1 MRPGAALRSANRR
14 LLLAAAVALASVALA
29 VVWSAGRLGWRI
41 TQPRETE
48 LAPAQGLI
56 EQQALSFARPEGF
69 VEYWMKRAPE
79 LDPIEDADVIVAGTV
94 AVIRLKGVK
103 RAVDGRTPRDWLI
116 GVEFDVACPIK
127 GLGAH
132 TNRIGLSYV
141 FSQSQYMGGL
151 DGDQPHLLG
160 PGLSYVLML
169 KRPGWGRRDF
179 PFDPKGDPP
188 PIPLAT
194 IDPAACG
201 DGTPEERIT
210 ALLIASRRV
219 TDSDLRWYT
228 APVLGY
234 LTHFHGQAEARAELL
249 RAVRSDDARDVRDG
263 FRWLTEWDRA
273 DADVLAAAAE
283 RTSDDDP
290 EISAEA
296 LAVRIEADGTTALLG
311 EVVAWARRP
320 GVPDTVPLALVMA
333 LGEVHPTSA
342 DAELLRQ
349 YEELL
354 SPRVPTGL
362 RGAAVRQL
370 AEIGTMEVAPLLA
383 RALDDPMPWIRQ
395 VAIEGLYKA
404 SQSPG
409 APDLTEHVPNPK
421 EFEADPDKY
430 TSFWKQWWET
440 AAQGGWPPEGTR
452 PPGVEPG
459 MDPGMEPGMQPISAA
474 PRFPPPPEGTVGR

>member
-94 AVIRLKGVK
+94 AAIRLKGVK

-127 GLGAH
+127 GLR
-132 TNRIGLSYV
+132 TDTKRIGLSY
-141 FSQSQYMGGL
+141 FLSQTQYLGGL
-151 DGDQPHLLG
+151 GPPPAPHLLG
-160 PGLSYVLML
+160 PGLSYLLLL

-179 PFDPKGDPP
+179 AFDPKGDPP
-188 PIPLAT
+188 PIPLAA
-194 IDPAACG
+194 IDPAACA
-201 DGTPEERIT
+201 GTIPEERIA

-228 APVLGY
+228 VPVLGY
-234 LTHFHGQAEARAELL
+234 LAHFQHQAEARAELL
-249 RAVRSDDARDVRDG
+249 RAARSDDARDVRDG
-263 FRWLTEWDRA
+263 FRWLTEWDPA
-273 DADVLAAAAE
+273 DALVLAVAAE

-290 EISAEA
+290 AISAEA

-311 EVVAWARRP
+311 EVVAWAKRP
-320 GVPDTVPLALVMA
+320 GVSDEAAWPLSSA
-333 LGEVHPTSA
+333 LGDVHPTTVS
-342 DAELLRQ
+342 AELLRQ

-354 SPRVPTGL
+354 APRVPTGL
-362 RGAAVRQL
+362 RSAAARQL
-370 AEIGTMEVAPLLA
+370 AEIGTMEAAPLLA
-383 RALDDPMPWIRQ
+383 RALEDPSPSIK
-395 VAIEGLYKA
+395 VSAIEGLYKA
-404 SQSPG
+404 SRVPG
-409 APDLTEHVPNPK
+409 APDLKEHVPKLAPL
-421 EFEADPDKY
+421 EAVPEEY
-430 TSFWKQWWET
+430 TNFWKQWWQTVSRE
-440 AAQGGWPPEGTR
+440 GWPPGGGR
-452 PPGVEPG
+452 PSGEMRPVPDPT
-459 MDPGMEPGMQPISAA
+459 MDPGIQPMSSS
-474 PRFPPPPEGTVGR
+474 PVFH